1 MAPVTDTESRLTA
14 WRQRVEDS
22 LDACLPSE
30 GTPPGR
36 LHAAMRYALFP
47 GGKRLRPLLV
57 LAAAE
62 CAGGQVEPAL
72 PGACAVELVH
82 AYSLIHDDLPAL
94 DNDDLRRG
102 RPTVHRAF
110 NEALAIL
117 AGDALLTRAFEVLVS
132 AGSAPERRLAA
143 VQTLAGAVGTAGMI
157 GGQVDDLEAAGQSP
171 DGARVESIHLRK
183 TAALMGASARIGA
196 LLAGAPPGQAD
207 DLGRFGEQLGFAF
220 QIVDDLLDREGS
232 ASEVGKAVGKD
243 ARAGKLTYPSV
254 WGVEESRR
262 RARQVTDA
270 AVAGLARWGERACVL
285 RQFADRVV
293 ERSR

>member
-1 MAPVTDTESRLTA
+1 
-14 WRQRVEDS
+14 
-22 LDACLPSE
+22 
-30 GTPPGR
+30 
-36 LHAAMRYALFP
+36 MRYALFP

-62 CAGGQVEPAL
+62 CAGGSVEEAL

-110 NEALAIL
+110 DEALAIL
-117 AGDALLTRAFEVLVS
+117 AGDALLTRAFEILAS
-132 AGSAPERRLAA
+132 AGPAPERGLAA
-143 VQTLAGAVGTAGMI
+143 VRVLAEAAGTAGMI
-157 GGQVDDLEAAGQSP
+157 GGQVDDLEASGQAP
-171 DGARVESIHLRK
+171 DATRVESIHRRK

-196 LLAGAPPGQAD
+196 LLAGASAD
-207 DLGRFGEQLGFAF
+207 PVDELGRFGEQLGLAF
-220 QIVDDLLDREGS
+220 QIVDDLLDREGV
-232 ASEVGKAVGKD
+232 ASEVGKAVRKD
-243 ARAGKLTYPSV
+243 ARAGKLTFPAV

-262 RARQVTDA
+262 RARQVADA
-270 AVAGLARWGERACVL
+270 AMAGLAGWGERARAL
-285 RQFADRVV
+285 QQIAGRVV